1 MLRVHEIS
9 KTYGNGFVGLH
20 PVSLEFNAGDFIV
33 LLGKSGA
40 GKSTLLRCL
49 NHLNVPTSGHL
60 EVDGIGKITSRKLLR
75 QHRLRTAM
83 IFQQHQLIAR
93 HTALQNVLV
102 ARVGFHSSLR
112 GLAPYPRE
120 ERRLALEC
128 LERVGL
134 MDKAAN
140 RVDSLSGGQQQRV
153 GIARAL
159 AQKPRI
165 ILADEPVASLDPGT
179 SHSVLSQLRD
189 ICREDGILL
198 VVSLHQVELA
208 KDYADRIIAL
218 SGGRI
223 TFDGLPELLTEH
235 NLKSIYESGEVITEP
250 RITQP
255 VGRECRA

>member
-20 PVSLEFNAGDFIV
+20 PVSLEFQAGDFIV

-60 EVDGIGKITSRKLLR
+60 EVEGIGPITTRAALR
-75 QHRLRTAM
+75 RHRRRTAM

-93 HTALQNVLV
+93 HTAHKNVLM

-112 GLAPYPRE
+112 GLAPYPRD
-120 ERRLALEC
+120 ERHLALEC

-134 MDKAAN
+134 LDKAVH

-159 AQKPRI
+159 AQQPRI

-179 SHSVLSQLRD
+179 SHAVLSQLKD
-189 ICREDGILL
+189 ICREDGILV

-208 KDYADRIIAL
+208 REYADRIIAL
-218 SGGRI
+218 SGGQV
-223 TFDGLPELLTEH
+223 TFDGPPKLLTEE
-235 NLKSIYESGEVITEP
+235 NLQSIYEHASTAQEP
-250 RITQP
+250 PGQQP
-255 VGRECRA
+255 IPLLCNA

>member
-20 PVSLEFNAGDFIV
+20 PVTLEFEAGDFVV

-49 NHLNVPTSGHL
+49 NHLNVPTSGYL
-60 EVDGIGKITSRKLLR
+60 EVDGVGKITSRKLLR

-93 HTALQNVLV
+93 HTALQNVLM

-112 GLAPYPRE
+112 GLAPYPRS

-134 MDKAAN
+134 LDRAGN

-179 SHSVLSQLRD
+179 SHAVLSQLRD
-189 ICREDGILL
+189 ICREDGILV

-208 KDYADRIIAL
+208 KDYAHRIIAL

-223 TFDGLPELLTEH
+223 TFDGHPDLLTDTS
-235 NLKSIYESGEVITEP
+235 LKSIYDGGDMAPEP
-250 RITQP
+250 RCP
-255 VGRECRA
+255 PAEARVCNA

>member
-1 MLRVHEIS
+1 MLRIHEIS

-20 PVSLEFNAGDFIV
+20 PVSLEFRAGDFVV

-49 NHLNVPTSGHL
+49 NHLSTPSSGHL
-60 EVDGIGKITSRKLLR
+60 DVDGVGKITTRALLR
-75 QHRLRTAM
+75 RHRLRTAM

-93 HTALQNVLV
+93 HTAMQNVLM

-223 TFDGLPELLTEH
+223 TFDGSPDHLTEN
-235 NLKSIYESGEVITEP
+235 NLKSIYESGDMPPEP
-250 RITQP
+250 LCP
-255 VGRECRA
+255 VPIERVCNA